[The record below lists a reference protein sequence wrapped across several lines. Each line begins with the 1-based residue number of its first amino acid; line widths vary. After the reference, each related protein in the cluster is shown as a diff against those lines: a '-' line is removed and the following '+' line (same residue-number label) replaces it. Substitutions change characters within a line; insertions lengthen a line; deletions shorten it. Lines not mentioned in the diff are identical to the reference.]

1 MPRLSRAYFPNA
13 EQDDSGHYV
22 FMFTRDVYTGI
33 MPFRNGGSYP
43 FTVTLTRKNQNLEK
57 QLKEFLGIGM
67 YGSKWQLDET
77 IWDAVEALSQYL
89 ATSGE
94 AYLEIVH
101 GDNKATAGIGNKKL
115 EFLPHGKII
124 RVFGNYIQLVP
135 IKNWERGEKKFYVIP
150 SNRIWHVKLP
160 RKLGTP
166 RQHHKMLKR
175 LSVLSD
181 PMPEFA
187 LKDGDMGSSAKY
199 DFMIHHHNKDI
210 AVELATSGWGSIRS
224 LGQIK
229 GTTEYYYIVNRLQA
243 TCSQAL
249 LREHITHQ
257 INDLL
262 ARLGVKNSLKV
273 EGLKMSADIK
283 DTIKRLE
290 KGEIGFGEAMGA
302 IKD

>member
-22 FMFTRDVYTGI
+22 FMFTRDVHTGI
-33 MPFRNGGSYP
+33 MPFRNGGRYP
-43 FTVTLTRKNQNLEK
+43 FTVTLARKNQNLEK

-77 IWDAVEALSQYL
+77 IWDAVETLSQYL
-89 ATSGE
+89 ASFGE
-94 AYLEIVH
+94 VYLEIVYE
-101 GDNKATAGIGNKKL
+101 DDKAKAGISDKKL
-115 EFLPHGKII
+115 EFLPLGKII
-124 RVFGNYIQLVP
+124 RLFGNYIQLVP

-166 RQHHKMLKR
+166 RQHRKMLKC
-175 LSVLSD
+175 LSALSE

-187 LKDGDMGSSAKY
+187 LKDGDMGGSAKY
-199 DFMIHHHNKDI
+199 DFMTHHHNKDI
-210 AVELATSGWGSIRS
+210 AVELTTNRWGSMRS
-224 LGQIK
+224 LSQIT

-243 TCSQAL
+243 TYSQAL
-249 LREHITHQ
+249 LREHIVHQ

-262 ARLGVKNSLKV
+262 TKLGVKNGLKV
-273 EGLKMSADIK
+273 EGLKTSADIK
-283 DTIKRLE
+283 DTIKKLE
-290 KGEIGFGEAMGA
+290 KGEIGFGEAMDA